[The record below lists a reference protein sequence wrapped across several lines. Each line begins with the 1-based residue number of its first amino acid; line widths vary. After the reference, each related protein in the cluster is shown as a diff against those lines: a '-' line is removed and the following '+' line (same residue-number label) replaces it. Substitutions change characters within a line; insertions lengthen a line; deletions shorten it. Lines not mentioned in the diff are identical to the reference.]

1 MKIYRGLLV
10 LIEMVIFA
18 VGALFIGCILFPV
31 MSLFLDEK
39 NRRKKFAS
47 LIHNSWKLFT
57 AIMEKT
63 RVIKVRV
70 DGDLS
75 QIRGKI
81 VAASHP
87 SLIDIVLLI
96 GLMPDSLCLAK
107 KELLKNPVMRNIV
120 KSLYIINGVDPEI
133 FKKSAVEALND
144 GYNIIIFP
152 TGTRTLPN
160 QEIKIRKGASQIA
173 IASGVDI
180 VPVKIEA
187 EYPFLIK
194 NHFPLDAGEKT
205 VNYKLSVLPE
215 IKISEFDTENLSEIK
230 LRNQICDCIKERIN

>member
-1 MKIYRGLLV
+1 MRIFRGLLV
-10 LIEMVIFA
+10 LIEMTIFA
-18 VGALFIGCILFPV
+18 IGALFIGCVMFPV
-31 MSLFLDEK
+31 MSIFLNEK
-39 NRRKKFAS
+39 DRRKKFAS
-47 LIHNSWKLFT
+47 VIHKSWKLFT

-63 RVIKVRV
+63 GEIKVEV
-70 DGDLS
+70 EGDLS
-75 QIRGKI
+75 NIRGK
-81 VAASHP
+81 VVVASHP

-120 KSLYIINGVDPEI
+120 KSLYIINDVDPEE
-133 FKKSAVEALND
+133 FKKSAVDALRD

-160 QEIKIRKGASQIA
+160 EEMKIHKGAAQIS

-180 VPVKIEA
+180 FPVKIETD
-187 EYPFLIK
+187 YPFLIK

-205 VNYKLSVLPE
+205 VNYKLTVCPE
-215 IKISEFDTENLSEIK
+215 IKLSEFDTANLTEIK
-230 LRNQICDCIKERIN
+230 LRNQICERIKELI

>member
-1 MKIYRGLLV
+1 MKIYRGFLV
-10 LIEMVIFA
+10 LIDMIIFA
-18 VGALFIGCILFPV
+18 IGALFIGCILFPV

-39 NRRKKFAS
+39 SRRKKFAS
-47 LIHNSWKLFT
+47 IIHKSWKLFSG
-57 AIMEKT
+57 IMEKSGL
-63 RVIKVRV
+63 IKVEIL
-70 DGDLS
+70 GELS
-75 QIRGKI
+75 DIRGKV

-120 KSLYIINGVDPEI
+120 KSLYIINDVDPEI

-160 QEIKIRKGASQIA
+160 QEMKIRKGASQIA

-187 EYPFLIK
+187 DYPFLIK

-205 VNYKLSVLPE
+205 VNYKLSVMPE
-215 IKISEFDTENLSEIK
+215 IKISEFDTENLTEIK